1 MNIMEKVVERF
12 LKYIS
17 VDTHSDPKSSL
28 HPSTNSQ
35 LEFSKI
41 IAKELEEIGLVDVSA
56 DDKAYVYATLPSN
69 IDVKVP
75 VVGFIAHMDSS
86 PDFNSKGI
94 NPQFIEDYNGEDIV
108 LNKEQN
114 IVMSV
119 NDFPELLNFKGQ
131 TLITTDG
138 TTLLS
143 ADDKAGMA
151 EIVTAI
157 EYLIN
162 HPEIKHGEVRIGF
175 TPDEEIGEGADFF
188 DVKKF
193 NAEFAYTIDGD
204 DVGVI
209 EYENFNAASA
219 KVTIRGKSI
228 HPGNAKGKMIN
239 SLLVAQKFLYM
250 LPEKEVPEQTEG
262 YEGFYHLTELS
273 GNIEKTEMQ
282 FIIRDHNKE
291 IFESRKQKMKNIS
304 DSINKSYGQDIV
316 ELILKDQYYN
326 MLEKIEPVK
335 YVVDI
340 AVNSMEE
347 SGITP
352 IVKPIRGGTDG
363 ARLSYMGLPCPN
375 IFTGGINMHGPY
387 EFIPVEAMEKAVEV
401 IVKIIEKVRDFKD

>member
-1 MNIMEKVVERF
+1 MEKVVERF

-17 VDTHSDPKSSL
+17 FDTHSDPKSGL

-35 LEFSKI
+35 LEFSKT
-41 IAKELEEIGLVDVSA
+41 IAKELEELGLVDVSA
-56 DDKAYVYATLPSN
+56 DENAYVYATLPSN
-69 IDVKVP
+69 IDEKVP
-75 VVGFIAHMDSS
+75 VVGFVSHMDSS

-94 NPQFIEDYNGEDIV
+94 NPQFVEDYDGEDIV
-108 LNKEQN
+108 LNREKN

-119 NDFPELLNFKGQ
+119 VDFPELPKFKGQ

-151 EIVTAI
+151 EIITAI
-157 EYLIN
+157 EYLIDN
-162 HPEIKHGEVRIGF
+162 PEIKHGEVRIGF

-204 DVGVI
+204 DIGVI

-219 KVTIRGKSI
+219 KVIIKGKSI

-239 SLLVAQKFLYM
+239 SLLAAQKFLSM
-250 LPEKEVPEQTEG
+250 LPENEVPEQTEG
-262 YEGFYHLTELS
+262 YEGFYHLIEMS

-282 FIIRDHNKE
+282 FIIRDHNRE
-291 IFESRKQKMKNIS
+291 IFENRKDLMKEIS
-304 DSINKSYGQDIV
+304 ERINKLYDQNIV
-316 ELILKDQYYN
+316 ELTLKDQYYN

-335 YVVDI
+335 YIVDI
-340 AVNSMEE
+340 AVNSMKEC
-347 SGITP
+347 GISP
-352 IVKPIRGGTDG
+352 VIKPIRGGTDG

-387 EFIPVEAMEKAVEV
+387 ETISVESMKKAVEV
-401 IVKIIEKVRDFKD
+401 IVKIIENVVSCKN

>member
-1 MNIMEKVVERF
+1 MEKVVERF

-17 VDTHSDPKSSL
+17 ADTHSDPKSGL

-35 LEFSKI
+35 LEFSKK

-56 DDKAYVYATLPSN
+56 NDKAYIYATLPSN
-69 IDVKVP
+69 IDRKVP

-86 PDFNSKGI
+86 PDFNSEGI
-94 NPQFIEDYNGEDIV
+94 KPQFIEKYDGNDIV

-114 IVMSV
+114 IVMSIIE
-119 NDFPELLNFKGQ
+119 FPELLNFKGQ

-188 DVKKF
+188 DIRKF

-204 DVGVI
+204 DIGVI

-219 KVTIRGKSI
+219 KVIIKGKSI

-239 SLLVAQKFLYM
+239 SLLAAQKFLSM
-250 LPEKEVPEQTEG
+250 LPEKEVPEHTEG
-262 YEGFYHLTELS
+262 YEGFYNLTELS

-282 FIIRDHNKE
+282 FIIRDHSKE
-291 IFESRKQKMKNIS
+291 IFDGRKQKMQNIS
-304 DSINKSYGQDIV
+304 DSINKLYGQNIV
-316 ELILKDQYYN
+316 ELTLKDQYYN

-340 AVNSMEE
+340 AVN
-347 SGITP
+347 
-352 IVKPIRGGTDG
+352 
-363 ARLSYMGLPCPN
+363 
-375 IFTGGINMHGPY
+375 
-387 EFIPVEAMEKAVEV
+387 
-401 IVKIIEKVRDFKD
+401 

>member
-1 MNIMEKVVERF
+1 MEKVVERF

-17 VDTHSDPKSSL
+17 IDTHSDPKSGL

-35 LEFSKI
+35 LEFSKT

-56 DDKAYVYATLPSN
+56 DENAYVYATLPSN
-69 IDVKVP
+69 IDKKVP
-75 VVGFIAHMDSS
+75 VVGFVAHMDSS
-86 PDFNSKGI
+86 PDFNSNRI
-94 NPQFIEDYNGEDIV
+94 NPQFVEDYDGKDIV
-108 LNKEQN
+108 LNKDKN
-114 IVMSV
+114 IVMSIV
-119 NDFPELLNFKGQ
+119 DFPELSKFKGQ

-151 EIVTAI
+151 EIITAI

-162 HPEIKHGEVRIGF
+162 HPEIEHGEVRIGF

-188 DVKKF
+188 DVNKF

-204 DVGVI
+204 DIGVI

-219 KVTIRGKSI
+219 KIIIKGKSI

-239 SLLVAQKFLYM
+239 SLLAAQKFLSM
-250 LPEKEVPEQTEG
+250 LPENEVPEHTEG
-262 YEGFYHLTELS
+262 YEGFYHLIEMS

-282 FIIRDHNKE
+282 FIIRDHNREIFDSRKDLMKE
-291 IFESRKQKMKNIS
+291 ISER
-304 DSINKSYGQDIV
+304 INKLYGQNIV
-316 ELILKDQYYN
+316 ELALKDQYFN

-340 AVNSMEE
+340 AVNSMKEC
-347 SGITP
+347 GITP
-352 IVKPIRGGTDG
+352 VVKPIRGGTDG

-387 EFIPVEAMEKAVEV
+387 ELISVESMNKAVDV
-401 IVKIIEKVRDFKD
+401 IVKIIENVIDCKS

>member
-1 MNIMEKVVERF
+1 MEKVVDRF

-28 HPSTNSQ
+28 HPSTNTQ

-41 IAKELEEIGLVDVSA
+41 IARELEEIGLVDVSA

-94 NPQFIEDYNGEDIV
+94 NPQFIEDYDGEDIV

-119 NDFPELLNFKGQ
+119 NDFPELLNFKGH

-188 DVKKF
+188 NVKKF

-204 DVGVI
+204 AVGVI

-219 KVTIRGKSI
+219 KVTIKGKSI

-239 SLLVAQKFLYM
+239 SLLAAQKFLYM
-250 LPEKEVPEQTEG
+250 LPEKEVPEHTEG

-273 GNIEKTEMQ
+273 GNIEKTEML

-291 IFESRKQKMKNIS
+291 IFESRKQKMKDIS
-304 DSINKSYGQDIV
+304 DSINKLYGQDIV

-335 YVVDI
+335 YIVDI

-347 SGITP
+347 CGITP
-352 IVKPIRGGTDG
+352 VVKPIRGGTDG

-387 EFIPVEAMEKAVEV
+387 EFIPVEAMVKAVKV

>member
-1 MNIMEKVVERF
+1 MEKVVERF
-12 LKYIS
+12 FKYIS
-17 VDTHSDPKSSL
+17 ADTHSDPKSGL

-35 LEFSKI
+35 LEFSKK

-56 DDKAYVYATLPSN
+56 NDKAYIYATLPSN
-69 IDVKVP
+69 IDRKVP

-86 PDFNSKGI
+86 PDFNSEGI
-94 NPQFIEDYNGEDIV
+94 KPQFIEKYDGNDIV

-114 IVMSV
+114 IVMSIIE
-119 NDFPELLNFKGQ
+119 FPELLNFKGQ

-188 DVKKF
+188 DIRKF

-204 DVGVI
+204 DIGVI

-219 KVTIRGKSI
+219 KVIIKGKSI

-239 SLLVAQKFLYM
+239 SLLAAQKFLSM
-250 LPEKEVPEQTEG
+250 LPENEVPEHTEG

-291 IFESRKQKMKNIS
+291 IFEGRKQKMKDIS
-304 DSINKSYGQDIV
+304 DSINKFYGQNIV
-316 ELILKDQYYN
+316 ELTLKDQYYN

-335 YVVDI
+335 YVIDI
-340 AVNSMEE
+340 AVNSMKEC
-347 SGITP
+347 GISP
-352 IVKPIRGGTDG
+352 VIKPIRGGTDG

-387 EFIPVEAMEKAVEV
+387 EFISVESMNKAVEV
-401 IVKIIEKVRDFKD
+401 IVKIIENVVDFES

>member
-1 MNIMEKVVERF
+1 MEKVVDRF

-28 HPSTNSQ
+28 HPSTNTQ

-41 IAKELEEIGLVDVSA
+41 IARELEEIGLVDVSA

-94 NPQFIEDYNGEDIV
+94 NPQFIEDYDGEDIV

-119 NDFPELLNFKGQ
+119 NDFPELLNFKGH

-188 DVKKF
+188 NVKKF

-204 DVGVI
+204 AVGVI

-219 KVTIRGKSI
+219 KVTIKGKSI

-239 SLLVAQKFLYM
+239 SLLAAQKFLYM
-250 LPEKEVPEQTEG
+250 LPEKEVPEHTEG

-273 GNIEKTEMQ
+273 GNIEKTEML

-291 IFESRKQKMKNIS
+291 IFESRKQKMKDIS
-304 DSINKSYGQDIV
+304 DSINKLYGQDIV

-335 YVVDI
+335 YIVDI

-347 SGITP
+347 CGITP
-352 IVKPIRGGTDG
+352 VVKPIRGGTDG

-387 EFIPVEAMEKAVEV
+387 EFIPVEAMVKAVKV
-401 IVKIIEKVRDFKD
+401 IVKIIEKVRDFKC

>member
-1 MNIMEKVVERF
+1 MEKVVERF

-17 VDTHSDPKSSL
+17 ADTHSDPKSGL

-35 LEFSKI
+35 LEFSKK

-56 DDKAYVYATLPSN
+56 NDKAYIYATLPSN
-69 IDVKVP
+69 IDRKVP

-86 PDFNSKGI
+86 PDFNSEGI
-94 NPQFIEDYNGEDIV
+94 KPQFIEKYDGNDIV

-114 IVMSV
+114 IVMSIIE
-119 NDFPELLNFKGQ
+119 FPELLNFKGQ

-188 DVKKF
+188 DIRKF

-204 DVGVI
+204 DIGVI

-219 KVTIRGKSI
+219 KVIIKGKSI

-239 SLLVAQKFLYM
+239 SLLAAQKFLSM
-250 LPEKEVPEQTEG
+250 LPEKEVPEHTEG

-282 FIIRDHNKE
+282 FIIRDHSKE
-291 IFESRKQKMKNIS
+291 IFDGRKQKMQNIS
-304 DSINKSYGQDIV
+304 DSINKLYGQNIV
-316 ELILKDQYYN
+316 ELTLKDQYYN

-340 AVNSMEE
+340 AVNSMKEC
-347 SGITP
+347 GITP
-352 IVKPIRGGTDG
+352 VIKPIRGGTDG

-387 EFIPVEAMEKAVEV
+387 ELISVESMKKAAEV
-401 IVKIIEKVRDFKD
+401 IIKIIQKVSDLKD